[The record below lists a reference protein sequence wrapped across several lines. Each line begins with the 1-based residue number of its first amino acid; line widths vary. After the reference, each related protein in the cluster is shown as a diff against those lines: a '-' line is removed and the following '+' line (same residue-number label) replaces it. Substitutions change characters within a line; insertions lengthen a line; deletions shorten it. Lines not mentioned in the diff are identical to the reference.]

1 MSLAIFILRSIRKAF
16 RVCENTKFN
25 FEKEENNVVPDVTY
39 IFDLSNVSPGIYFAQ
54 LLTNEG
60 VVQTEKF
67 VKF

>member
-1 MSLAIFILRSIRKAF
+1 
-16 RVCENTKFN
+16 VCENTKFN